1 MILHSA
7 PGTSGTAAA
16 PFNLGRTTTHEVGH
30 WLNLR
35 HIWGDQNDCSGTDFV
50 SDTPNAQ
57 LPDFGTPTFP
67 HVSCDNG
74 PNGDMLIRPSTG
86 SRRRGR
92 LAFELRPDG
101 SYAEAAIGPADV
113 PLDVTG
119 TWTLDDDV
127 LVIARDEQNEPE
139 RLLRVKAV
147 DPDRLVV
154 STG

>member
-1 MILHSA
+1 MTVDRSALERRWVHSHEEDA
-7 PGTSGTAAA
+7 PGEMVFRPAEHG
-16 PFNLGRTTTHEVGH
+16 
-30 WLNLR
+30 
-35 HIWGDQNDCSGTDFV
+35 
-50 SDTPNAQ
+50 
-57 LPDFGTPTFP
+57 FP
-67 HVSCDNG
+67 
-74 PNGDMLIRPSTG
+74 PS
-86 SRRRGR
+86 RGR